1 MCWPVIIDIIDI
13 LIAIELIVSVKITI
27 AIEKI
32 LTLV

>member
-27 AIEKI
+27 AIERI